1 MPRRRSLTGW
11 RTGPICCCSTSST
24 GTRAI
29 ARGKE
34 VLPRLPVIPGY
45 NNSLEDAAGFVR
57 LLGEAGADRVQLLPF
72 HQFGENKYTL
82 LSREYA
88 YRDVPALHEEELA
101 SFRQVFL
108 DAGIDAFF

>member
-1 MPRRRSLTGW
+1 MSASWGRRE
-11 RTGPICCCSTSST
+11 RT
-24 GTRAI
+24 
-29 ARGKE
+29 
-34 VLPRLPVIPGY
+34 
-45 NNSLEDAAGFVR
+45 
-57 LLGEAGADRVQLLPF
+57 
-72 HQFGENKYTL
+72 ENKYTL